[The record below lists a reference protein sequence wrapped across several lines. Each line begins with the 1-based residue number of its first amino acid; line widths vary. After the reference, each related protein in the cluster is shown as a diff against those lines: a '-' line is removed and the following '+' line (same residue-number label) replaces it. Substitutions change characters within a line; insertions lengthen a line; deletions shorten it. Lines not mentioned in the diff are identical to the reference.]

1 MRYGLTLC
9 VFPSDTVN
17 AATRVQLLVF
27 ACTFVVHF
35 EYIYHI
41 YVISYICYMWRG
53 VMLFLTS
60 SSHHRSSFTK
70 NTKPVSGYRYRPDV
84 PTDISFNTHAEE

>member
-27 ACTFVVHF
+27 ACTFVVRF
-35 EYIYHI
+35 EYTFTIFMLYHL
-41 YVISYICYMWRG
+41 CYKGRG

-60 SSHHRSSFTK
+60 SSHHRSSLNKKHKT
-70 NTKPVSGYRYRPDV
+70 RLR
-84 PTDISFNTHAEE
+84 I